1 MEIQASAKFVRI
13 GPKKV
18 RSLLVPLRGMKVGD
32 VLTHLKYHR
41 SKAAKLV
48 YKLVHSA
55 LSNAKNNYNFKE
67 DNLKI
72 QRLTV
77 DSGPTYK
84 RYWLRSRGGA
94 DKLLK
99 RSSHLKITL
108 AEINPTV
115 VKKTVA
121 KPVTIR
127 PQPSTDTTSAPLKAT
142 DTSDK
147 SKASPSPETPKP
159 TKGGFR
165 KIFTRRTTNK

>member
-13 GPKKV
+13 SPKKV

-32 VLTHLKYHR
+32 VLIHLKYHR

-67 DNLKI
+67 DNLRI
-72 QRLTV
+72 QHLTV

-108 AEINPTV
+108 AEINPTL
-115 VKKTVA
+115 VKKVVA
-121 KPVTIR
+121 KPVATKLE
-127 PQPSTDTTSAPLKAT
+127 PSADKESSLKTA

-147 SKASPSPETPKP
+147 SKTSLSPETPRP
-159 TKGGFR
+159 AKGGFR